1 MLKQVCHVMNKHV
14 YLNILFL
21 WIIVINV
28 LHSFELVSKKI
39 WISLLGSIDF
49 FYLSFIFVFHKHF
62 SGLCKYGK
70 RDLVNLKCKGRYGF
84 KLWFSFRF
92 RFRFKLTT
100 FIFYLSK
107 TTRYHSYLAISLMLA
122 FTFLISMKIELVKHN

>member
-39 WISLLGSIDF
+39 WILLLGSIDF

-84 KLWFSFRF
+84 KLWFSFRL
-92 RFRFKLTT
+92 RFKLTT